1 MAEKKQNTKL
11 WAVFQRTTGSL
22 TLGAVR
28 LAPFAAV
35 AVEPATAAL
44 ACPETTPVRF
54 FDSEQAAQA
63 DVERLR
69 AEAAKG

>member
-1 MAEKKQNTKL
+1 MADKKQNAKL

-22 TLGAVR
+22 TLGSVR

-35 AVEPATAAL
+35 AVDPATAAL

-54 FDSEQAAQA
+54 FDSEKDALAEA
-63 DVERLR
+63 ERIR

>member
-1 MAEKKQNTKL
+1 MAEKKQNAKL
-11 WAVFQRTTGSL
+11 WAVFQRPAGSL

-35 AVEPATAAL
+35 AVDPATAAL

-54 FDSEQAAQA
+54 FDSEKSAEAEI
-63 DVERLR
+63 ERIR
-69 AEAAKG
+69 AEAAKS

>member
-1 MAEKKQNTKL
+1 MADKKQNTRL

-54 FDSEQAAQA
+54 FDSEKDALAE
-63 DVERLR
+63 VERIR
-69 AEAAKG
+69 AEAART